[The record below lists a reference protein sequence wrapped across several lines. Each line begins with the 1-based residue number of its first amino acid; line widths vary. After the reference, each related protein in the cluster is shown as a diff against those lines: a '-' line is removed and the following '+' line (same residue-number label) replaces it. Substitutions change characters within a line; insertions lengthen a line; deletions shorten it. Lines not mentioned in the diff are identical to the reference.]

1 MTSRYKKPLLILIL
15 TSVLFL
21 QAQPATSGG
30 FDINLASSIKTPGVF
45 ENFSEEMGLAISYL
59 PLAPA
64 EPLGTLGF
72 DIGLEITAIDID
84 QSLWRLAIKDDP
96 PGTVVLPKLHIQKG
110 LPFGIDIGATYTKA
124 PGSNIKVIG
133 GEIKYA
139 LVSGNAAIPAIAIRG
154 SYTTLSGVED
164 LDLETMGADIS
175 ISKGFVFVTPY
186 AGYGQVWIKSE
197 EKVTPLKLKSK
208 TRVAK
213 PFVGVKLSLA
223 LINFVF
229 EADFGKT
236 KMYTGR
242 FNVGF

>member
-1 MTSRYKKPLLILIL
+1 MRSRSKKTLQMLIL
-15 TSVLFL
+15 SSALFF
-21 QAQPATSGG
+21 QAHPALSGEI
-30 FDINLASSIKTPGVF
+30 DIEIKPNISSAAVF
-45 ENFSEEMGLAISYL
+45 EDFSEEIGLAISYL

-72 DIGLEITAIDID
+72 DIGLEITAVDID
-84 QSLWRLAIKDDP
+84 QSLWRKVISDNP
-96 PGTVVLPKLHIQKG
+96 PGTVVLPKLHLQKG
-110 LPFGIDIGATYTKA
+110 LPFGIDIGATYVKV
-124 PGSNIKVIG
+124 PSSNIKVIG
-133 GEIKYA
+133 GELKYA

-154 SYTTLSGVED
+154 SYTTLSGVDD

-186 AGYGQVWIKSE
+186 AGYGQVWINSE
-197 EKVTPLKLKSK
+197 DKTGQNLKSK
-208 TRVAK
+208 TNMAK
-213 PFVGVKLSLA
+213 PFVGIKVSLA

-229 EADFGKT
+229 EADFGKA